1 MDSNSKKNPY
11 SIGLL
16 LTEGFALMSYASLV
30 EPIRAANLLAG
41 KELYKITD
49 IAVQSSRIK
58 SSSGAIIPTKDAT
71 SDVFD
76 LVLVITGGD
85 PKKIESTA
93 LFDTLRRLS
102 RSKTIV
108 GGISGGPYLLAAA
121 GLMHGYRM
129 TVHWEHAP
137 AMQERWPELLLERS
151 LYIFDRKRV
160 TCAGGTAPLDLMHSL
175 ITEHHGHSFAR
186 KVSDWFMHTDF
197 RPAAGP
203 QRAGLVERIGV
214 TDQAILNAIEAM
226 ENHISDPLNL
236 QDLSRIAQVGER
248 QLNRLF
254 KNKLNI
260 STMGYYRGLRLD
272 LAQNLLRNSSLF
284 VT

>member
-197 RPAAGP
+197 RPAAATEGW
-203 QRAGLVERIGV
+203 
-214 TDQAILNAIEAM
+214 
-226 ENHISDPLNL
+226 
-236 QDLSRIAQVGER
+236 LSR
-248 QLNRLF
+248 
-254 KNKLNI
+254 KNW
-260 STMGYYRGLRLD
+260 SYR
-272 LAQNLLRNSSLF
+272 SSYLECN
-284 VT
+284 

>member
-1 MDSNSKKNPY
+1 MDSNLNNKPY

-16 LTEGFALMSYASLV
+16 LTEGFALMSYASLI
-30 EPIRAANLLAG
+30 EPLRAANLLAEN
-41 KELYKITD
+41 ELYKVTD

-58 SSSGAIIPTKDAT
+58 SSSGAIIQTKDAT
-71 SDVFD
+71 SDIFD
-76 LVLVITGGD
+76 LVLVITGGN
-85 PKKIESTA
+85 PKKLENTA
-93 LFDTLRRLS
+93 LFDTLRRLA

-137 AMQERWPELLLERS
+137 AMLERWPDLLLERS

-203 QRAGLVERIGV
+203 QGRHCRENRGNRSSY
-214 TDQAILNAIEAM
+214 IECHWS
-226 ENHISDPLNL
+226 NGKSH
-236 QDLSRIAQVGER
+236 
-248 QLNRLF
+248 F
-254 KNKLNI
+254 
-260 STMGYYRGLRLD
+260 
-272 LAQNLLRNSSLF
+272 
-284 VT
+284 

>member
-1 MDSNSKKNPY
+1 MDNNSKINPY

-254 KNKLNI
+254 KIIKYFYNGLLPKPPSRLSAKSFKKLFFICN
-260 STMGYYRGLRLD
+260 
-272 LAQNLLRNSSLF
+272 
-284 VT
+284 